1 MFNPE
6 MSTVPPNWWTD
17 EVIVTH
23 FFFHDCPSDVAHN
36 AFFRLQS
43 PEGGALRTE
52 ATPMKSWPDVPRTYI
67 LCGDDRTAT
76 PAWSR
81 RAAIERL
88 GIDPTEIPGGH
99 CPMLSRPRLLADKLV
114 LGL

>member
-6 MSTVPPNWWTD
+6 MSTVPTNWWTD

-23 FFFHDCPSDVAHN
+23 FLFHDRSSDVAHH
-36 AFFRLQS
+36 AFLRLQ
-43 PEGGALRTE
+43 PPDGGLPGTE
-52 ATPMKSWPDVPRTYI
+52 VTPTKSWPDVPRSYI

-76 PAWSR
+76 SAWSR

-88 GIDPTEIPGGH
+88 AIDPTENPGSL
-99 CPMLSRPRLLADKLV
+99 CPMLSRSRLLADKMV
-114 LGL
+114 FGL